1 MAPPRPVM
9 RAFWNLHRVLRRV
22 TGGRIGTSR
31 ATEHKLGTLFL
42 HSLGHKSGKPRV
54 SGLFYLRPGEAFV
67 VVGSNAGLGRDP
79 AWWTNLQAEPM
90 AEVEIGGRRHR
101 VVARRASDA
110 EATTLWLR
118 FDAANP
124 EFVAYRARAGRP
136 IPVVILEPA

>member
-1 MAPPRPVM
+1 MTPPRPIMRVLWNM
-9 RAFWNLHRVLRRV
+9 HRAFRRL
-22 TGGRIGTSR
+22 THGRFGTSR
-31 ATEHKLGTLFL
+31 ATEQRLGTLFL

-54 SGLFYLRPGEAFV
+54 NGLFYLRSGPDFV
-67 VVGSNAGLGRDP
+67 VVGSNAGLGKDP
-79 AWWTNLQAEPM
+79 AWWANLQAEPS

-110 EATTLWLR
+110 ETATLWPR